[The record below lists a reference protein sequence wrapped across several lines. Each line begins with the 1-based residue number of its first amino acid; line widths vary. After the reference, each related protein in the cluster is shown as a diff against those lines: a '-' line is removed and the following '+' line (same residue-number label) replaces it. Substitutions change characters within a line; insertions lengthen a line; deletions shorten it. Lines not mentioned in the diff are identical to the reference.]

1 MDRPLRYT
9 HTDIIKKRL
18 EFIKDNPQMTIAQ
31 MIHHLKA
38 SYSSI
43 WNLCTRLNLPFVEK
57 ERRKRKA
64 KIESAFFKVEKRG
77 NWLV

>member
-18 EFIKDNPQMTIAQ
+18 EFIKENPQMTIAQ
-31 MIHHLKA
+31 MTHHLKA

-57 ERRKRKA
+57 ERRKRKV
-64 KIESAFFKVEKRG
+64 KIESAFFKVEKRE